1 MVRLEGIR
9 EDIEGRQLDGMRGR
23 QTTENVVDCEAPVH
37 VFFFFLSKVS
47 ATCMLGGLPLL
58 FLNLTHSCLIALTVA
73 FCCSFTFI
81 FNIPYGIVIEQHFDH
96 Q

>member
-37 VFFFFLSKVS
+37 VFFFFFIKSVCNLYAWRSSTTILKLNPQLFN
-47 ATCMLGGLPLL
+47 CFNCCILLL
-58 FLNLTHSCLIALTVA
+58 FYIY
-73 FCCSFTFI
+73 I
-81 FNIPYGIVIEQHFDH
+81 
-96 Q
+96 